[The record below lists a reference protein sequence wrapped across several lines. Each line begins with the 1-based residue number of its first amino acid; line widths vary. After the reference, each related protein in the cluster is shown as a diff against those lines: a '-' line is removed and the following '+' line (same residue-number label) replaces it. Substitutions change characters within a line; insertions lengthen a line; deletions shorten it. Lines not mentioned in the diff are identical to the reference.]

1 MTAPYMILISRKLYC
16 DQQHKVMMKYKYSSY
31 RKGNA
36 TDTETTKIAKET
48 DSFHLVLSGVR
59 VTTNIAK
66 GLENYFSLL
75 HPNSCTKLEVEPN
88 ILTPFQSHVVGSLV
102 FLPLQNP
109 HHSLTTSPG
118 RLIGISISSIAS
130 KKQGAKTGEFN
141 TSKKN
146 PKQQK
151 NTPKKPQPL
160 APPLKTP
167 NQKNKQENLIKTCT
181 KPAKSKC

>member
-1 MTAPYMILISRKLYC
+1 
-16 DQQHKVMMKYKYSSY
+16 MMQYKYSSY

-48 DSFHLVLSGVR
+48 DSFHLVLSGVQ

-75 HPNSCTKLEVEPN
+75 HPNSCTKLEVESN
-88 ILTPFQSHVVGSLV
+88 ILTPFQSHVVGFLV

-109 HHSLTTSPG
+109 HHSLKTSPG

-130 KKQGAKTGEFN
+130 KKQRAKTGEF
-141 TSKKN
+141 TL
-146 PKQQK
+146 
-151 NTPKKPQPL
+151 PKK
-160 APPLKTP
+160 KTT
-167 NQKNKQENLIKTCT
+167 KKTHQENPSPLL
-181 KPAKSKC
+181 PP